1 MRVPLPR
8 LVAPCLAAG
17 FAAIAFAGASV
28 GLAAGEEAA
37 RPLRLHGLVEPVRS
51 YAVTAPRLAASQ
63 AGGIGQLVV
72 VRLARA
78 GSLVTKGDTLVE
90 FDRRNQLTA
99 ARDREAEYRNF
110 VEQIRKKA
118 AEQRVGRAHRATEL
132 AQAENAV
139 KTAELDLRGVDLL
152 PAIEAEKNQQA
163 LEEAQAHLAALRRT
177 EALRDKV
184 DAAELR
190 TLEIQRDRAENGW
203 RHARTNAD
211 RMLVIAP
218 IDGLVVLRSVW
229 KSGVMA
235 VVQEG
240 EEMRPGLPVLD
251 VVDPSA
257 MRVRAQV
264 RQPDVTRL
272 TIGQPVRV
280 TLDSYP
286 SRSFRGRLEQLSPV
300 ATTSTLN
307 PRGRAFLALFSI
319 AESDPHLLPDLA
331 AAIDVGAG
339 AEVP

>member
-1 MRVPLPR
+1 
-8 LVAPCLAAG
+8 
-17 FAAIAFAGASV
+17 
-28 GLAAGEEAA
+28 
-37 RPLRLHGLVEPVRS
+37 
-51 YAVTAPRLAASQ
+51 
-63 AGGIGQLVV
+63 
-72 VRLARA
+72 
-78 GSLVTKGDTLVE
+78 
-90 FDRRNQLTA
+90 
-99 ARDREAEYRNF
+99 
-110 VEQIRKKA
+110 
-118 AEQRVGRAHRATEL
+118 
-132 AQAENAV
+132 
-139 KTAELDLRGVDLL
+139 
-152 PAIEAEKNQQA
+152 
-163 LEEAQAHLAALRRT
+163 
-177 EALRDKV
+177 RDKV